1 MVTTDGR
8 KAVIAEF
15 HRAHH
20 FFNKRKAQLEVQ
32 ASGMHMFDYIVLT
45 FVCAAKTR
53 DEREQRATTTG

>member
-1 MVTTDGR
+1 M
-8 KAVIAEF
+8 IAEF